1 MAGSLFAATEI
12 VLRLVGFAWQPIP
25 ERIWVGRLAGGI
37 PTGEVVFDRFVP
49 GLFTRD
55 ALLFWRPVA
64 GRPPFNAAGLR
75 DDEET
80 PTGKPDGELRIL
92 ALGDSCTFLGEPRPW
107 PERLEERL
115 NAAGGGERV
124 RVLNAGVPAWSSLQ
138 GRRYLLRDGLGFA
151 PDLVIVY
158 FGWND
163 HWRATSR
170 PDAEFEVPGESTVSV
185 QRALGRLRVY
195 QALTRLLKGGGKPDS
210 GGPPAELLARGADLA
225 RDADRQPFRVPLAD
239 FEDNLAVMIDA
250 AAAAGARSALI
261 TAPSTLRAA
270 RLPEYLLA
278 HGFVAREGEPVE
290 AIHARY
296 VDAVR
301 RVAGSRRTIL
311 VDAER
316 AFAARSDA
324 TPAWMRDDGIHL
336 TAAGIEALADQVAR
350 ALVDAG
356 IP

>member
-1 MAGSLFAATEI
+1 MAGSLLAAAEI
-12 VLRLVGFAWQPIP
+12 VLRLVGFEWQPIP

-37 PTGEVVFDRFVP
+37 PTGEVVFDRFVA

-80 PTGKPDGELRIL
+80 PVAKPAGEIRVL
-92 ALGDSCTFLGEPRPW
+92 ALGDSCTFLGEPVPW
-107 PERLEERL
+107 PERLEDRL
-115 NAAGGGERV
+115 DAGGGGRRV

-138 GRRYLLRDGLGFA
+138 GRRYLERRGLAFA
-151 PDLVIVY
+151 PDLVILY

-170 PDAEFEVPGESTVSV
+170 PDADFQVPGEGTVTA
-185 QRALGRLRVY
+185 QRLLGRLRLY
-195 QALTRLLKGGGKPDS
+195 QALNRLLKGERSAPGI
-210 GGPPAELLARGADLA
+210 GPPPEVLARADDLA

-239 FEDNLAVMIDA
+239 FEANLRAMIDA
-250 AAAAGARSALI
+250 GAAAGARSALI
-261 TAPSTLRAA
+261 TAPSTLRAGQV
-270 RLPEYLLA
+270 PDYLMA
-278 HGFVAREGEPVE
+278 HGFVARGGEPVD

-296 VDAVR
+296 ADAVR
-301 RVAGSRRTIL
+301 RVAAARGALL

-316 AFAARSDA
+316 AFASAPDGGAS
-324 TPAWMRDDGIHL
+324 WMRADGIHL
-336 TAAGIEALADQVAR
+336 TAAGIEALADQVA
-350 ALVDAG
+350 AG
-356 IP
+356 LSGAGLP

>member
-1 MAGSLFAATEI
+1 VALSLFAAAEI
-12 VLRLVGFAWQPIP
+12 VLRLVGFEWQPIP

-80 PTGKPDGELRIL
+80 STHKPGGELRIL
-92 ALGDSCTFLGEPRPW
+92 ALGDSCTFLGEPLPW
-107 PERLEERL
+107 PDRLEERL
-115 NAAGGGERV
+115 NAAARGNRI

-138 GRRYLLRDGLGFA
+138 GRRYLLSRGLAFE

-170 PDAEFEVPGESTVSV
+170 PDADFEVPGESAVSL
-185 QRALGRLRVY
+185 QRALAHLRVY
-195 QALTRLLKGGGKPDS
+195 QGLTRILKGGGKPES
-210 GGPPAELLARGADLA
+210 GGPPAELRARGADLA
-225 RDADRQPFRVPLAD
+225 QDADRQPFRVPIAQ
-239 FEDNLAVMIDA
+239 FEDNLVAMIDA
-250 AAAAGARSALI
+250 ATAAGARSALV
-261 TAPSTLRAA
+261 TAPSTLRSS
-270 RLPEYLLA
+270 RLPDYLLA
-278 HGFVAREGEPVE
+278 HGFVARQGEPVE

-296 VDAVR
+296 ADAVR
-301 RVAGSRRTIL
+301 RIAASRRAIL
-311 VDAER
+311 IDAER
-316 AFAARSDA
+316 AFASRPEAAD
-324 TPAWMRDDGIHL
+324 AWMREDGIHL
-336 TAAGIEALADQVAR
+336 TAAGIEALADQVAHDL
-350 ALVDAG
+350 AAAG
-356 IP
+356 AP